1 MIDGRQRLLHIFS
14 RPFSKFTKLS
24 LIFIPSRKSYIVKGR
39 TPRSA
44 SISLPLPPF
53 FQLLLFLSSPQSP
66 TPYGGAV
73 TVVTPLRLYK
83 FYIIFMRHKV
93 VEKPTR
99 RKEKRVG
106 EELWVGW
113 RGLSRV
119 QACSRLSPS
128 SLPPFA
134 DRQSRGW
141 AERFSTP
148 SCSATTFGVRKGG
161 MATVWEG
168 IRRARGRPAGVSIKK
183 RSSPRVLAY

>member
-1 MIDGRQRLLHIFS
+1 MEGRGYYTFFRVHFQSLRNFPWFLSPRGNHIS
-14 RPFSKFTKLS
+14 SKDALRDPLRFLS
-24 LIFIPSRKSYIVKGR
+24 LS
-39 TPRSA
+39 
-44 SISLPLPPF
+44 PLF

-168 IRRARGRPAGVSIKK
+168 IRRARGRPAEVSIKE